1 MTKPDGWSVAG
12 HTALGIMCVVW
23 LCAGWAILF
32 GGGFHSTPRHTH
44 DTAYVDGPGAV
55 LMAFLFF
62 ALAAIGTAVIM
73 RHLNALRAVSAA
85 VPAAM
90 LGLPAAY
97 LVVSA
102 FG

>member
-1 MTKPDGWSVAG
+1 MCLVWAG
-12 HTALGIMCVVW
+12 
-23 LCAGWAILF
+23 AGWTILF
-32 GGGFHSTPRHTH
+32 AGGFYSTPRHTH
-44 DTAYVDGPGAV
+44 DTAYVDGAGAV
-55 LMAFLFF
+55 VMAFLFF